1 MEFMLKPK
9 LKMSRLIKR
18 DKDDRSFDLEFW
30 QKLSTTVRFNS
41 TWEMV
46 VNYEL
51 SKGKKYAELRL
62 DRSVTNLK
70 QK

>member
-1 MEFMLKPK
+1 MQKQK

-18 DKDDRSFDLEFW
+18 DEDDNLFDIEFW
-30 QKLSTTVRFNS
+30 QQLSPTARFNA

-51 SKGKKYAELRL
+51 NKGKTYAELRL
-62 DRSVTNLK
+62 DRTVTNLK
-70 QK
+70 QKQN

>member
-1 MEFMLKPK
+1 MNRKK

-18 DKDDRSFDLEFW
+18 DEDDNMFDIEFW
-30 QKLSTTVRFNS
+30 QKLGSLARFNA

-51 SKGKKYAELRL
+51 NQGKTYAELRL
-62 DRSVTNLK
+62 DRSITNLK
-70 QK
+70 QKQN